1 MKYQFYQCVGNRM
14 RILSRLVDAQF
25 RVFLKEYDITENQL
39 TILFFLDAVKSVDQG
54 MIGKKLVLE
63 RSTVSRNIR
72 LLEKNGLVKKS
83 SDYRPI
89 ITPTLSGIKLVKEL
103 RPKWENIMD
112 NLSGQLGQNGIHAL
126 ETLEEKLKI

>member
-39 TILFFLDAVKSVDQG
+39 TILFFLKAVNNIEQG
-54 MIGKKLVLE
+54 EIGKKLILE
-63 RSTVSRNIR
+63 RSTVSRNIK

-83 SDYRPI
+83 GDYRPI
-89 ITPTLSGIKLVKEL
+89 ISTTPSGEALVKEL
-103 RPKWENIMD
+103 QPKWENIMD
-112 NLSGQLGQNGIHAL
+112 NIFGQLGQNGITAL
-126 ETLEEKLKI
+126 EALEEKLKI